1 MDHADLGGGG
11 PFAYYPVTGDAI
23 RDAASQT
30 DAQTGLVD
38 SIRRQV
44 EGEHRRMLAAVEGDL
59 EAPMQEAPALAIGNM
74 VRVAQASQFAAGVL
88 RLFAD
93 AVDQFNH
100 TSSAPRSVDALNT
113 AYGEARI
120 ADFGLDRVNGSA
132 WDDANAAL
140 LGRLRAEYGRL
151 QEQLDMWADHA
162 ARMLDRGPTA
172 DDVLE
177 LWALGALAPDAAD
190 TWPGLD
196 LNHVPVWRLPY
207 ELRDEVGDRSL
218 ESLSDDQLMALWEDH
233 GYRPARELLG
243 PRIAY
248 DIQTRADLDEFNLK
262 INPSY
267 WKAISEGMPEQVA
280 RLYAEANPGNFLM
293 IYAPWVIGGQIAY
306 DVLAKDSVDA
316 FKDDPLSLRFLGEGL
331 MTVSLGGRLARLDRV
346 IDTVRALRKSKRLF
360 RTSQHLGPS
369 VVHVP
374 GDMKLPGVPRGAIG
388 TPTNTGKGLVYDIER
403 GTAELDPRV
412 AQVRVMNPVTSGT
425 HVYPRGYVVYMNE
438 AGQTVNPLTGRTI
451 PPNDPFAHIALK

>member
-23 RDAASQT
+23 RDAASET
-30 DAQTGLVD
+30 DTQTGLVD
-38 SIRRQV
+38 TIRRQV
-44 EGEHRRMLAAVEGDL
+44 EGEHRRMMAAVEGDL
-59 EAPMQEAPALAIGNM
+59 EGPMQEAPALAIGNM

-100 TSSAPRSVDALNT
+100 TSSAPRSVDALNA
-113 AYGEARI
+113 AYAEARI
-120 ADFGLDRVNGSA
+120 ADFGLDRISGAA
-132 WDDANAAL
+132 WEDANAAL
-140 LGRLRAEYGRL
+140 LGRLRSEYGRL
-151 QEQLDMWADHA
+151 EAQLDMWADHA
-162 ARMLDRGPTA
+162 ARMLYRGPTA

-267 WKAISEGMPEQVA
+267 WKAISEGMPEKVA
-280 RLYAEANPGNFLM
+280 RLYADANPGNFLM
-293 IYAPWVIGGQIAY
+293 IYAPFVIGGQIAY
-306 DVLAKDSVDA
+306 DVFARDFVDA
-316 FKDDPLSLRFLGEGL
+316 FKDDPLSWRTAGEIAMATPFGKIAK
-331 MTVSLGGRLARLDRV
+331 VDNV
-346 IDTVRALRKSKRLF
+346 IDVVDDLRDARRLEDTPEWQDISGIVREAE
-360 RTSQHLGPS
+360 Q
-369 VVHVP
+369 
-374 GDMKLPGVPRGAIG
+374 
-388 TPTNTGKGLVYDIER
+388 GKGNFGLASGSRAESDAAGLAWVGDDFRLSSNGKALISGDGLRQYRLPTYKPRRGIWQANFEERLELSGEWQSNGHLDIV
-403 GTAELDPRV
+403 DP
-412 AQVRVMNPVTSGT
+412 
-425 HVYPRGYVVYMNE
+425 
-438 AGQTVNPLTGRTI
+438 
-451 PPNDPFAHIALK
+451 